1 MSYNLEIISNPTDK
15 RLYEKAKRV
24 KDPHSPGTFG
34 IVQEMKKL
42 LRKYGGLGF
51 AANQLGVNRRI
62 IVAYHEGLDEIF
74 EFINPRIIQ
83 STLDPEDMYWDF
95 EGCFSHPGITAEVRR
110 YRTIQLICHQLKF
123 PSEVRLNLSGMI
135 ARVVQHELDH
145 LDGKLIT
152 DLGWNVRNITLND
165 EGQRRLMEA
174 NVKAAMEGQK
184 DFVVD

>member
-24 KDPHSPGTFG
+24 KDPHSPKTFG
-34 IVQEMKKL
+34 IVQEMKKI

-62 IVAYHEGLDEIF
+62 LVAYHEGLDEVI

-83 STLDPEDMYWDF
+83 STLDHNDMYWHP
-95 EGCFSHPGITAEVRR
+95 EGCFSHPGITAEVYR

-123 PSEVRLNLSGMI
+123 PQEVRLNLSGMI
-135 ARVVQHELDH
+135 ARVVQHEIDH
-145 LDGKLIT
+145 LDAKLMT
-152 DLGWNVRNITLND
+152 DLGLYVRNIILD
-165 EGQRRLMEA
+165 DQGQRRLQEV
-174 NVKAAMEGQK
+174 NVQAAIEGQK